1 MICLCVGGENQ
12 VLFGKGVCLLASFGT
27 FGVRE
32 TDECSRGKNT
42 FEERIKVR
50 VVSTLFSGIFLDD
63 S

>member
-42 FEERIKVR
+42 FEERI
-50 VVSTLFSGIFLDD
+50 SLSC
-63 S
+63 